1 MVIGATIAVGGYL
14 AVNALHLPLIPTAP
28 AQIPL
33 TGPTM
38 RPSATL
44 PPTSTQPFTLTPFS
58 TQTHTPTETLTPT
71 NTPTITPTLTNTPTP
86 TNTSSPSLACS
97 PQLTGLKDANC
108 RVGPS
113 TLYDVYGT
121 LFQGQTVDILAV
133 NEEGTWFMVEHPQSF
148 RNPCWVW
155 NGPAVQEQGD
165 LSCTQVLAVD
175 LPSPEKKP
183 PSNGGQSSP
192 SDGQSPPSGGSPPSG
207 SGSGNPPVLIITPYP
222 FLLLDPILSCQVPQT
237 CKPGYYWDTKA
248 CSCRATIK

>member
-1 MVIGATIAVGGYL
+1 MPAFIVTKSST
-14 AVNALHLPLIPTAP
+14 PTH
-28 AQIPL
+28 I
-33 TGPTM
+33 
-38 RPSATL
+38 
-44 PPTSTQPFTLTPFS
+44 
-58 TQTHTPTETLTPT
+58 PTETAAPTITPSLTQTPT
-71 NTPTITPTLTNTPTP
+71 NTPSLTQTPTETPTP
-86 TNTSSPSLACS
+86 TYTPTKTLTPTTTLTPTVSSMPPLACS
-97 PQLTGLKDANC
+97 PQLTGLQDANC

-175 LPSPEKKP
+175 LPSQEKKP

-207 SGSGNPPVLIITPYP
+207 SGSGNPPYLIITPYP
-222 FLLLDPILSCQVPQT
+222 LLRIDPLLVCEVMKQECLAKDNYRWIPES
-237 CKPGYYWDTKA
+237 
-248 CSCRATIK
+248 CSCVYVVQ